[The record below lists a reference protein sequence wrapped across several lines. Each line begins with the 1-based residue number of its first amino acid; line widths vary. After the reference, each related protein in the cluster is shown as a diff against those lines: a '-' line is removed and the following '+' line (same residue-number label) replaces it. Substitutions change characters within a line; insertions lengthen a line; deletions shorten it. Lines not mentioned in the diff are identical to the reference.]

1 MIETNAELVV
11 RSIFTDMRVLAESG
25 SCDCDCDC
33 DAGDI
38 DNY

>member
-1 MIETNAELVV
+1 MRFAEMQLLN
-11 RSIFTDMRVLAESG
+11 DAAEHG

-38 DNY
+38 DDY